1 MDYTE
6 GSEWEEVVLNDSII
20 ELPKDLYQKK
30 EIFQEIFNISTWNN
44 LSEDLKLDLQSLLPG
59 FPGDDLE
66 QKAKTIEMLFGG
78 DNFFFGN
85 PVETFRKALVQGEF
99 SPENVEMKS
108 LILSA
113 KKRNY
118 HQWIQNY
125 QLETAQKCLNSR
137 KKLLEATTG
146 NLVTVPKIDQNKS
159 GGNLY
164 EVASNR
170 YKDELARIKQELGDD
185 DVSSDEEDFY
195 DTETDTKHDIIDK
208 DVTTQVVND
217 DIMESVD
224 QPQEMQSCFFSLL
237 QDIFHRT
244 SNKSMTL
251 ANIVS
256 GTEIIYMK
264 SLIASKVSCT
274 TVNIICL

>member
-44 LSEDLKLDLQSLLPG
+44 LSENLKLDLQSLLPG
-59 FPGDDLE
+59 FPEDDLE

-85 PVETFRKALVQGEF
+85 PVDSFRKALVQGEF